1 MRRVLALWLPQLPLD
16 RRARLGDDR
25 LQCSFAIVAEIRSA
39 LRITHLSEAAA
50 RAGLTPGLSLTDARA
65 ICPALLTEP
74 ADPVREES
82 LLRALHRWADSLS
95 PVVGL
100 DLPDGLIL
108 DITGCAHLFGGERE
122 MAVMALNRLEDLQIK
137 ARAGIADTKGGA
149 RALARFGPGPV
160 TLAAPGELR
169 GALSGLPLAAL
180 GLPDSLTID
189 LRRTGLQTIGQL
201 YDIRAA
207 ELTRRFGFELTATLQ
222 RTLGFTPD
230 PLVCAKAEPVYA
242 ARATLPEPIG
252 YLADLERVLARL
264 ADAVCARLAN
274 AGAGARRFHLTVRC
288 VDSGDHHMMAGFAR
302 PTAAPDAL
310 LQQFRAPLDKLRITF
325 GADGFRLLAELVEPL
340 HPHQRRLDRATEIDQ
355 SWSDLVSTLGNRLGH
370 DRVRLFQ
377 PADSHLPERE
387 YTTVEAMAHAGDPVW
402 THGPRPRPIRIYDRP
417 EPLRVE
423 TPGRPPLRFEWRRT
437 FYETEAAEGPERLAG
452 EWWRR
457 GDRRLRDY
465 WRVQTR
471 AGPRLWLLHYPG
483 REASDWYVAGWLP

>member
-1 MRRVLALWLPQLPLD
+1 MRRVLALWLKQLPLD

-25 LQCSFAIVAEIRSA
+25 LSGPFAIVAEIRNA
-39 LRITHLSEAAA
+39 LRLTHLSEAAVQ
-50 RAGLTPGLSLTDARA
+50 AGLTPGLSLTDARA

-74 ADPVREES
+74 ADPAREEA

-100 DLPDGLIL
+100 DPPDGLIL
-108 DITGCAHLFGGERE
+108 DITGCAHLFGGEGA
-122 MAVMALNRLEDLQIK
+122 MAATALGRLEDLQIL
-137 ARAGIADTKGGA
+137 ARAGIADTKGA
-149 RALARFGPGPV
+149 SRALARFAPGP
-160 TLAAPGELR
+160 TAIAPPGAVRE
-169 GALSGLPLAAL
+169 ALSDLPLAAL
-180 GLPDSLTID
+180 GLPAALTGE

-207 ELTRRFGFELTATLQ
+207 ELARRFGLELTTALQ
-222 RTLGFTPD
+222 RALGFTPD
-230 PLVCAKAEPVYA
+230 PVIAAQAEPVYA

-252 YLADLERVLARL
+252 HLADLEGVLARL
-264 ADAVCARLAN
+264 AASVCARLEA

-288 VDSGDHHMMAGFAR
+288 VDTGDHPLSVGFAR

-310 LQQFRAPLDKLRITF
+310 LQQFRAPLDKLTIPF
-325 GADGFRLLAELVEPL
+325 GADGFRLVAELVEPL
-340 HPHQRRLDRATEIDQ
+340 HPRQRRLDRVAEIDQ
-355 SWSDLVSTLGNRLGH
+355 SWTDLVSTLGNRLGH

-387 YTTVEAMAHAGDPVW
+387 YITVEAMNQAGDPVW
-402 THGPRPRPIRIYDRP
+402 TRAPRLRPIRLYDPP

-423 TPGRPPLRFEWRRT
+423 TPGRPPRRFEWRRT
-437 FYETEAAEGPERLAG
+437 RYETATAEGPERLTG
-452 EWWRR
+452 EWWRP

-483 REASDWYVAGWLP
+483 EEAGGWHVAGWWP